1 MATITWKGVGDDGPE
16 ETEGFKGMKFKKG
29 EAVECD
35 NPEILARAA
44 RNQYFEVSGWEPE
57 AKEDQPTYDVTKD
70 VTVKPPSQQSAQ
82 HPVVKHGDVK
92 TLEATL
98 PNPPDP
104 VVPPEPPPEGES
116 QTNKTG
122 FKPIPLK

>member
-57 AKEDQPTYDVTKD
+57 TKDSTVDVTKE

-82 HPVVKHGDVK
+82 HPVSKHGDVQ
-92 TLEATL
+92 TLEATV

-104 VVPPEPPPEGES
+104 VAPPPESES
-116 QTNKTG
+116 QTTKTG